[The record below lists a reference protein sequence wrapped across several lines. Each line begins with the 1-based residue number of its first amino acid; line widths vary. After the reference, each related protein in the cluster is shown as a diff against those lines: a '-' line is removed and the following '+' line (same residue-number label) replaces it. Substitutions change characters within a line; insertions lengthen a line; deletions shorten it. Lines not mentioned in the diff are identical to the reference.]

1 MVVKNKELGLVYLLV
16 IIFTVI
22 ANYIFTNMTISVV
35 TSTLLLIISL
45 VGIKIYVNNKI
56 NNSVKTNKFLLAI
69 SIIMLGL
76 SIAWIILNIF
86 IFGLLYL
93 GF

>member
-1 MVVKNKELGLVYLLV
+1 MVKNKGLGLVYLLV
-16 IIFTVI
+16 IIFAVI
-22 ANYIFTNMTISVV
+22 ANYIFTNMIISVV
-35 TSTLLLIISL
+35 TSILLLIISL

-56 NNSVKTNKFLLAI
+56 NNSVKTNKFLLVI

-86 IFGLLYL
+86 IFGLLHL